1 MILHLGT
8 TMIYQS
14 NPPDEDRVGFGKNVS
29 NVLGLLEPQILE
41 TAYRL
46 GVKLV
51 HFKVAV
57 FSDSAKFAE
66 QLGLEPGDEIII
78 AYPQQEYTTFRS
90 LTETLKM
97 KGVTVHSF
105 ISMKIPTDYFA
116 FGVKKKRR

>member
-1 MILHLGT
+1 MTRSQESPDRRPRDRARSNSNDSSIL
-8 TMIYQS
+8 
-14 NPPDEDRVGFGKNVS
+14 E
-29 NVLGLLEPQILE
+29 LLEPQILE
-41 TAYRL
+41 AAERL
-46 GVKLV
+46 GVKLAL
-51 HFKVAV
+51 FKVSV

-66 QLGLEPGDEIII
+66 QLGLEPGDEVII
-78 AYPQQEYTTFRS
+78 AYPQQEYATFRA

>member
-1 MILHLGT
+1 MIN
-8 TMIYQS
+8 QS
-14 NPPDEDRVGFGKNVS
+14 NPPDKDRVGFGNNALNV
-29 NVLGLLEPQILE
+29 VGLLEPQILE

-51 HFKVAV
+51 HFKVSV

-66 QLGLEPGDEIII
+66 QLGLEPGDEVII
-78 AYPQQEYTTFRS
+78 AYPQQEYATFRP

-105 ISMKIPTDYFA
+105 VSMKIPQDYFA